1 LADRGKGV
9 AHHTGLALR
18 GYLAASALVAPL
30 ARRHLKKR
38 LARGKEDAARWREK
52 LGETDVLRP
61 EGALVWMH
69 AVGVGELLAL
79 PGLVNRVRAL
89 RPDVTVLLTSSSR
102 TSAEAIERNLP
113 AGAIHQYLP
122 LDALP
127 FVRAFLDHWRPDLS
141 VWAERDV
148 WPAFIWEIARRDI
161 PLAIVNGK
169 MSAASF
175 RQKARARALFSDLYT
190 RFAFI
195 GAQEE
200 ESARHFAAFGGEP
213 SRIQVTGSLK
223 SAAPPLGDQPENR
236 HAVENDL
243 AGRRVWLAASTH
255 SGDEGAVIEAHQRL
269 LQRDTGAVLVVAPR
283 APERAPEVIATCRA
297 AGLPAELLPADNRL
311 PGRAEVY
318 VVQRIGQLG
327 LWYRV
332 ADTAFIGG
340 SIAAVGGHNPYEAAR
355 LDCAIL
361 HGPNVWNFE
370 EDYEAFERAGAA
382 RLTVHAEAMA
392 AALSDPATLAMR
404 PRAAALAERGEAQL
418 DRTAQQL
425 IAMMGAP

>member
-1 LADRGKGV
+1 MSN
-9 AHHTGLALR
+9 HTGLPLR
-18 GYLAASALVAPL
+18 GYLAAAAVVAPL

-38 LARGKEDAARWREK
+38 LARGKEDPVRWREK
-52 LGETDVLRP
+52 LGETAVSRP
-61 EGALVWMH
+61 EGPLVWMH

-79 PGLVNRVRAL
+79 PGLVNRIRAL
-89 RPDVTVLLTSSSR
+89 RPEITVLLTSSSR
-102 TSAEAIERNLP
+102 TSAEAIARNLP

-127 FVRAFLDHWRPDLS
+127 YVRAFLDHWRPDLS
-141 VWAERDV
+141 IWAERDV
-148 WPAFIWEIARRDI
+148 WPAFINETARRGI

-169 MSAASF
+169 MSAASC
-175 RQKARARALFSDLYT
+175 RQKMRARSLYSDLYA

-200 ESARHFAAFGGEP
+200 ESARHFAAFGGAP
-213 SRIQVTGSLK
+213 SRIHVTGSLK
-223 SAAPPLGDQPENR
+223 SAAPPLADQPEAR
-236 HAVENDL
+236 HALENDL

-255 SGDEGAVIEAHQRL
+255 PGDEAAVIEAHQRL
-269 LQRDTGAVLVVAPR
+269 ADPGICLVIAPR
-283 APERAPEVIATCRA
+283 APDRAGEVVETCRA
-297 AGLPAELLPADNRL
+297 AGLRAELLPEDNRL
-311 PGRAEVY
+311 PGRADVY

-332 ADTAFIGG
+332 AETAFIGG

-370 EDYEAFERAGAA
+370 EDYDAFDRAEAA
-382 RLTVHAEAMA
+382 RLTLHAEAIA
-392 AALSDPATLAMR
+392 ESLSDPATLAMR
-404 PRAAALAERGEAQL
+404 PRAALLAERGEAQL
-418 DRTAQQL
+418 DQTARRL
-425 IAMMGAP
+425 IAMMETP